1 MFRIEYELTGLTC
14 EELIEVREQLQ
25 HLLEDLS
32 QYEHDR
38 AVLLTD
44 EEKHVIAQA
53 LAIDELTGEWE
64 AGA

>member
-1 MFRIEYELTGLTC
+1 MFRIEYELAGLTC
-14 EELIEVREQLQ
+14 EEMTEVREQLQ
-25 HLLEDLS
+25 RMLEELS
-32 QYEHDR
+32 EYEHDR
-38 AVLLTD
+38 AVLLSE